1 VDARKR
7 TCLARLI
14 RAQRQAVIL
23 VGAQAVYLHTGA
35 VELAVA
41 AFTTDAD
48 LTLDPALLQP
58 APEIESAMTAAGFH
72 RGNRVGAWVVS
83 RDIDGTPTNVEV
95 DLMVPEAVG
104 GGGSRAARLVGHA
117 QHVARK
123 ARGLEAALIDKR
135 TTLLAALDAADRR
148 SFTVAA
154 AGPAALIVS
163 KMHKIRERLEERAQ
177 RRLDDKDALDVLR
190 LLQATATAPLAAT
203 FVQLLRADVS
213 KTVTDEALKA
223 LKELSPTREPSAHKW
238 RCGRRVRWPR
248 RMKSPDHVPRS
259 RRICWQQSRA
269 RASGNDSAPT
279 SRRASAAGIPY
290 PVMVS
295 PAAGCTLAP
304 VHESTSLGARAAAP
318 RSEPVHSRTPVARI
332 WRCMALDC
340 RTGQA
345 VDAECR
351 CSRRC
356 TPASLR
362 SRAHTHPM
370 HWGYS
375 PECRSW

>member
-1 VDARKR
+1 MSGAPDPQYVVARSVLLDA
-7 TCLARLI
+7 LDALG
-14 RAQRQAVIL
+14 AQRQAVIL

-223 LKELSPTREPSAHKW
+223 LKELFTN
-238 RCGRRVRWPR
+238 
-248 RMKSPDHVPRS
+248 
-259 RRICWQQSRA
+259 A
-269 RASGNDSAPT
+269 RAVGAQMAVRSAGALAAPDEIAG
-279 SRRASAAGIPY
+279 SCAALASDLLAAI
-290 PVMVS
+290 
-295 PAAGCTLAP
+295 
-304 VHESTSLGARAAAP
+304 EGARK
-318 RSEPVHSRTPVARI
+318 
-332 WRCMALDC
+332 WK
-340 RTGQA
+340 
-345 VDAECR
+345 
-351 CSRRC
+351 
-356 TPASLR
+356 
-362 SRAHTHPM
+362 
-370 HWGYS
+370 
-375 PECRSW
+375 